1 MSSALDRGSPVTGRR
16 MTTWLSPAVAR
27 QSLGTTG
34 VRESAS
40 KDPLLVGLVA
50 LVVYGLHGYDGVLDR
65 DLGVFSY
72 GGMLVAH
79 GTAPYVG
86 NFNSV
91 GPLADAVPGLAM
103 WLGGF
108 VGVDPI
114 LSARLFFTVLSAL
127 CCSLLCVLARD
138 TLGSRAAG
146 LLAPAVFLTFQG
158 FINLA
163 SDGPREKTTM
173 VVFLLGCLILLGR
186 RRWALAGACAALA
199 TLSWQPVFAVAL
211 AALAAAALLDQQAT
225 RRRIVLRF
233 TVGGLVPSLATV
245 VYFLGAGALSQAIGG
260 FILINVEDTQQPS
273 LLTRPRQ
280 IVAKE
285 WSAYHWTLLLAVVGL
300 VALTVLGAR
309 AIPFARRPTVSPTA
323 RRLVVCAAGG
333 LVGTGWTVLVVNGG
347 PDLFVLLP
355 FAALGVTGTV
365 VPAMGRLPR
374 RAAVAG
380 VAAVAALGV
389 VAAGV
394 ESVATRNDDL
404 VLQRADVAAVLGTE
418 PGDATVVDLS
428 APQVLALSGRRS
440 PTPYQLMTRTQE
452 RYLAATY
459 PGGMTGFLRTLEDA
473 RPTFVAVGV
482 SAHASWAD
490 AWLRTDYWR
499 VGGNDGWRW
508 YLARSAGADAQFRAR
523 VAHDEVMA
531 TDGR

>member
-1 MSSALDRGSPVTGRR
+1 
-16 MTTWLSPAVAR
+16 MTTLSTPAVAKQAR
-27 QSLGTTG
+27 RTAGVRSLGS
-34 VRESAS
+34 R
-40 KDPLLVGLVA
+40 DPVLVGLVA

-127 CCSLLCVLARD
+127 CCALLCVLARD

-146 LLAPAVFLTFQG
+146 FLAPAVFLTFQG
-158 FINLA
+158 FIHLA

-199 TLSWQPVFAVAL
+199 TLSWQPVLAVAL
-211 AALAAAALLDQQAT
+211 GVLVAAALLDQQTT

-233 TVGGLVPSLATV
+233 FVGGLVPSLATV
-245 VYFLGAGALSQAIGG
+245 VYFLGAGALTRAIDG
-260 FILINVEDTQQPS
+260 FIVINVGYTEQPS
-273 LLTRPRQ
+273 LLTRPHQ
-280 IVAKE
+280 IAAAE
-285 WSAYHWTLLLAVVGL
+285 WSAYHWTLPLALVGL

-309 AIPFARRPTVSPTA
+309 AIPAARRPTVSPTA
-323 RRLVVCAAGG
+323 RRQVMYAVGA
-333 LVGTGWTVLVVNGG
+333 LVGTIWTVLVVNGG

-355 FAALGVTGTV
+355 FAALGVAGAV
-365 VPAMGRLPR
+365 LLVLDRLPR
-374 RAAVAG
+374 RAAVSGAAAI
-380 VAAVAALGV
+380 VAIGV

-404 VLQRADVAAVLGTE
+404 VLQRADVEAVL
-418 PGDATVVDLS
+418 AT
-428 APQVLALSGRRS
+428 
-440 PTPYQLMTRTQE
+440 
-452 RYLAATY
+452 
-459 PGGMTGFLRTLEDA
+459 
-473 RPTFVAVGV
+473 
-482 SAHASWAD
+482 
-490 AWLRTDYWR
+490 
-499 VGGNDGWRW
+499 
-508 YLARSAGADAQFRAR
+508 
-523 VAHDEVMA
+523 
-531 TDGR
+531 